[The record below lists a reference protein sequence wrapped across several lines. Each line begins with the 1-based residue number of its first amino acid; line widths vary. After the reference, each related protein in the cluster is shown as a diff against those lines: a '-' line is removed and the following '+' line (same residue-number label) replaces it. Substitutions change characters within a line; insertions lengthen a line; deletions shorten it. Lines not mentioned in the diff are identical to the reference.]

1 MKFKKVLSSLL
12 AATMLFGSVT
22 ANAVTIESDDTP
34 KRSGAAVEASGE
46 AAINKDEY
54 DMCDNIED
62 GAILHAWCWSCA
74 TITANMK
81 DIAEAGYTAVQTSP
95 MQRSYSRYK
104 DKETLMGLNPNTGAE
119 IDDGSEGAWWWQ
131 YQPTDQKLGNYQFFT
146 NPDNYQSCCDEYS
159 LMCSTAHAYGVKII
173 TDVVTN
179 HTTPHYKLNGSVED
193 PSLGLD
199 ISSGLLAIDDL
210 FHTGTPKG
218 VDGKVL
224 SNPDNLTIGFY
235 DRKAFG
241 SDYTRQ
247 HLINYMNG
255 GLPDINTE
263 NHAYQAYVVKYLNG
277 LVELGC
283 DGFRFD
289 TAHRIGITGADGTNY
304 NYGEKETTY
313 DYWEAVTGKA
323 TVNGEKL
330 GKLDNGT
337 EVDPNSLFIYGEM
350 LKHQYDSYYN
360 DYLRITDDTYGQTL
374 RNSIH
379 NGSITKNSA
388 QVQSSSL
395 KGYSVTWVE
404 SHDDYCNSH
413 DSEILT
419 EKDIKFSWAIL
430 TARNVGT
437 PLFFNRPNGSD
448 ALHGNYWGNNKIG
461 VVGNDQFK
469 DPEIAAVNHFRN
481 AMVGES
487 EYLRNIGTNNKA
499 IQIDRGDRGS
509 CIVNLN
515 NSELQLTGLSTNMAD
530 GNYVDT
536 VTGAIINVSNGQ
548 FTGGYVSKESIAC
561 IYCPIK
567 FGVDS
572 DTSYFSDDSCTV
584 TTTLDKSIASGTYTV
599 TIDGEILESGSFKD
613 NSEITI
619 GKGVDVGSTSKE
631 IVLTLKVVY
640 PRNNNVVLTEKYS
653 YVKYSSKDIT
663 YVYYDPAAHPSWG
676 DNIYV
681 YIYKDDGK
689 GGVIENAAWPGALLS
704 DDTESGLKKYE
715 VPYELKYGNVIFN
728 NNKDKQYP
736 GKDSSDTL
744 PLEGISKTHTSG
756 KWEAYL
762 EPDYSYVYF
771 FNSMGW
777 KDDINA
783 YLWDGGTNNNWP
795 GEKMDFSEEFHCYY
809 LKYDSSKG
817 YTQISFNAD
826 NSISDIIRSEDLS
839 LSPGKVYVPTD
850 SSKDGTKTT
859 YTGSWKDCSD
869 IKSNK
874 IYFKKPSDSWGD
886 VNVYMTYDNMC
897 NSTSSGDSMTECDDD
912 TCCYTY
918 YYLNGHEYNNVT
930 FLDGTNSTGALEISN
945 ELSKPL
951 IYDSTLKTAEL
962 SEAKTIPV
970 NMNFY
975 DRKVGTSGTQSFYS
989 ESVCT
994 LTKDISTNR
1003 PDLEQVVADAV
1014 EELEVKN
1021 VYDNYVFSAS
1031 QDEYVRSNA
1040 STIDSY
1046 RVGDNLPYS
1055 AKVDPKYFTY
1065 YTKAFSSTYSDYYNE
1080 LQKSYNDKKKWVTY
1094 KDKDNNEVL
1103 PDEVEPDLENVSYI
1117 EVWGFNSPETYHV
1130 SFVYPKTASDFTD
1143 MKSFTFNNDKFYIKQ
1158 YSGTAEEACF
1168 YNQLV
1173 NETNDLT
1180 SDMYSNNN
1188 YTFDGWYAV
1197 NFYTSGVN
1205 NGKVQSYMKVSSNK
1219 KFSYRATSDMVLY
1232 AVFRPSAE
1240 GLSEPG
1246 ASSVASASD
1255 VYLNDSGAIVYRFNT
1270 ILNVYNC
1277 VDNDDKISDVGIVY
1291 VRFNNG
1297 ENYNVE
1303 SVKDELTEII
1313 GDNTSS
1319 SGTLA
1324 LTSNQSPQ
1332 YRYDKYTVSNI
1343 GSLNTVKLT
1352 AKNRLQFVINVP
1364 QRAAETGSYSNMLA
1378 FTVFK
1383 RDGTWYISD
1392 NCVAFQGGTAQQIYK
1407 QN

>member
-1 MKFKKVLSSLL
+1 MALSTLSLGTL
-12 AATMLFGSVT
+12 STVGS
-22 ANAVTIESDDTP
+22 ANAASIETDDMP
-34 KRSGAAVEASGE
+34 QASGVAVEQERSE
-46 AAINKDEY
+46 AAADYECSGVTSNKAEHGLPEKL
-54 DMCDNIED
+54 ED
-62 GAILHAWCWSCA
+62 GAILHAWCWSCN

-81 DIAEAGYTAVQTSP
+81 DIAAAGYTAIQTSP
-95 MQRSYSRYK
+95 MQQSYSRYSNK
-104 DKETLMGLNPNTGAE
+104 NTLMGKDNNGKDIT
-119 IDDGSEGAWWWQ
+119 DGSGGAWWWQ
-131 YQPTDQKLGNYQFFT
+131 YQPTAQKLGNYQFFSQP
-146 NPDNYQSCCDEYS
+146 NNYEKCCEEYAT
-159 LMCSTAHAYGVKII
+159 MCSTAEDYGISII
-173 TDVVTN
+173 TDIVSN
-179 HTTPHYKLNGSVED
+179 HTTSHYVLKDGVENTNGQI
-193 PSLGLD
+193 D
-199 ISSGLLAIDDL
+199 ISSDMTAAVGGYNNLWHENAFIPSDTKD
-210 FHTGTPKG
+210 
-218 VDGKVL
+218 
-224 SNPDNLTIGFY
+224 SNYSNFD
-235 DRKAFG
+235 
-241 SDYTRQ
+241 TRARM
-247 HLINYMNG
+247 INFMNG

-263 NHAYQAYVVKYLNG
+263 NAAYQAYVVKYMNKLI
-277 LVELGC
+277 ELGC

-289 TAHRIGITGADGTNY
+289 TAHRIGISTVENDTTY
-304 NYGEKETTY
+304 NYW
-313 DYWEAVTGKA
+313 DAVTGVN
-323 TVNGEKL
+323 TVKDYWNKDVQL
-330 GKLDNGT
+330 GKLT
-337 EVDPNSLFIYGEM
+337 NSTVSPDDLFIYGEM
-350 LKHQYDSYYN
+350 LKSDYN
-360 DYLRITDDTYGQTL
+360 SGYTQKIRITDFNYGQQV
-374 RNSIH
+374 RSAVHNNSISTSSVMQNSSKMYTI
-379 NGSITKNSA
+379 NGESCNN
-388 QVQSSSL
+388 
-395 KGYSVTWVE
+395 VTWVE
-404 SHDDYCNSH
+404 SHDDYCNTH
-413 DSEILT
+413 DSKNLT
-419 EKDIKFSWAIL
+419 ESDIHLSWAIL
-430 TARNVGT
+430 TARKAGT
-437 PLFFNRPNGSD
+437 PLFFSRPDGSD
-448 ALHGNYWGNNKIG
+448 AISGNYWGNNVAGAI
-461 VVGNDQFK
+461 GNDDFK

-515 NSELQLTGLSTNMAD
+515 NSELQLTGLATNMAD

-548 FTGGYVSKESIAC
+548 FTGGSVSKESIAC

-572 DTSYFSDDSCTV
+572 DTYYFSDDSCTV

-599 TIDGEILESGSFKD
+599 TIDGEILESGSFTD

-663 YVYYDPAAHPSWG
+663 YVYYDPAAHTSWG

-689 GGVIENAAWPGALLS
+689 GGVIENAAWPGVLLS

-728 NNKDKQYP
+728 NNNDKQYP

-744 PLEGISKTHTSG
+744 PLEGISKAHTSG

-795 GEKMDFSEEFHCYY
+795 GEKMDFSEELHCYY

-817 YTQISFNAD
+817 YTKISFNAD
-826 NSISDIIRSEDLS
+826 NSDSDKIRSEDLT
-839 LSPGKVYVPTD
+839 LSPGKIYVPTG
-850 SSKDGTKTT
+850 SSKDGAKTT
-859 YTGSWKDCSD
+859 YTGSWKNCSD

-886 VNVYMTYDNMC
+886 VKAYMTYGNMC
-897 NSTSSGDSMTECDDD
+897 NSTSSGDSMTECDEDNY
-912 TCCYTY
+912 CYTY

-975 DRKVGTSGTQSFYS
+975 DRKVGTSGTQSSYS

-994 LTKDISTNR
+994 LTKDISTNG

-1014 EELEVKN
+1014 GELEVKN

-1040 STIDSY
+1040 STVDSY

-1065 YTKAFSSTYSDYYNE
+1065 YTKAFSSTYSDYYDE

-1117 EVWGFNSPETYHV
+1117 EVWGFNSPEIYHV

-1143 MKSFTFNNDKFYIKQ
+1143 MKSFKFNQDKFYVKQ

-1173 NETNDLT
+1173 NETDDLT

-1219 KFSYRATSDMVLY
+1219 KFSYRTTSDMVLY

-1255 VYLNDSGAIVYRFNT
+1255 VYLNDSGSIIYRFNT

-1303 SVKDELTEII
+1303 SVKNKLTEII

-1324 LTSNQSPQ
+1324 VTSNQSPQ
-1332 YRYDKYTVSNI
+1332 YRYDKYTVSSI

-1383 RDGTWYISD
+1383 RDGTWYVSD